1 MELPLRTSPGEG
13 RGVVLLALA
22 VFVVAG
28 AGLAHVAV
36 GFPDGWDPSRY
47 QTLPDAAGDW
57 LTTRASVDGVSPFLP
72 VDELAA
78 RYDVPVDDLPPDAV
92 HPRFPGALVLQLPLL
107 MVSWSSVLS
116 WMTAVNLLAL
126 ALVGWWLWRWRGVTS
141 VAIGL
146 PFLVLT
152 PLFLELVAHGG
163 HVGPLVLMLT
173 GAWWLASK
181 QYEVAAGLLV
191 GGLAV
196 LRGFP
201 LLLLP
206 ALWLSGRR
214 AAAWWGAAAFLALN
228 GAGMLAF
235 DLGLAEVVSGM
246 ALGTGL
252 FGPDVHNASVPG
264 LLSRTGLSWEL
275 AVPIGMIAAL
285 GGWAWSVRRG
295 RRSLDSM
302 LGVTV
307 PAMLL
312 ASPLSWP
319 SYHLLYLPV
328 FAWWVAANQ
337 VRTAKAAATIF
348 GGAYAGWHVAGTWL
362 SGPLS
367 GISNVFMAGA
377 SARAAEAG
385 EHAKTDRAASLGIDD

>member
-1 MELPLRTSPGEG
+1 MEVPLRTGPREG
-13 RGVVLLALA
+13 GGIVLLALA

-28 AGLAHVAV
+28 AAFAHVAV
-36 GFPDGWDPSRY
+36 GFPDAWDPSHY

-57 LTTRASVDGVSPFLP
+57 LTTRAAVDGVSPYLP

-78 RYDVPVDDLPPDAV
+78 RYNVPVDDLPADAV

-107 MVSWSSVLS
+107 MISWSSVLS

-126 ALVGWWLWRWRGVTS
+126 ALVGWWLWRWRGVRS

-152 PLFLELVAHGG
+152 PLFLELVGHGG

-173 GAWWLASK
+173 GAWWLAS
-181 QYEVAAGLLV
+181 ERHGTAAGLLV
-191 GGLAV
+191 GSLAV

-201 LLLLP
+201 LLLVP

-214 AAAWWGAAAFLALN
+214 TAAWWGAGAFLALN
-228 GAGMLAF
+228 GAGMLAL
-235 DLGLAEVVSGM
+235 DLGPGEVVSGM
-246 ALGTGL
+246 AVGAGL
-252 FGPDVHNASVPG
+252 FGPDVHNASAPG

-295 RRSLDSM
+295 KKTLDWM

-328 FAWWVAANQ
+328 LAWWIAADRA
-337 VRTAKAAATIF
+337 RTAATAAAVA
-348 GGAYAGWHVAGTWL
+348 GGAYTGWHVAGTWL

-367 GISNVFMAGA
+367 GITNVFMAGA

-385 EHAKTDRAASLGIDD
+385 EHSETDRAASLGADD